1 MVPSTCIALNAYALA
16 YPLKNMAAL
25 LTNAQ
30 ESLVWWWFSSLCLL
44 VFNLNQHYII
54 IYLISSTPVA
64 KKPRQTGASLQMQL
78 QEKSMRL
85 IEKELIVADKKIA
98 LMDEMIK
105 FYRARN
111 ADDQAL
117 FNMNEINLLC
127 DSNPI
132 EKSY

>member
-1 MVPSTCIALNAYALA
+1 
-16 YPLKNMAAL
+16 
-25 LTNAQ
+25 
-30 ESLVWWWFSSLCLL
+30 
-44 VFNLNQHYII
+44 
-54 IYLISSTPVA
+54 
-64 KKPRQTGASLQMQL
+64 
-78 QEKSMRL
+78 MRL

-105 FYRARN
+105 FYKARN

>member
-1 MVPSTCIALNAYALA
+1 M
-16 YPLKNMAAL
+16 
-25 LTNAQ
+25 
-30 ESLVWWWFSSLCLL
+30 
-44 VFNLNQHYII
+44 
-54 IYLISSTPVA
+54 A

-105 FYRARN
+105 FYKARN